1 MINEIYIRT
10 EDDPYYV
17 DGILD
22 YANTVEK
29 IMSKIRVILGTEPG
43 EVLANDEFG
52 VDIEYLV
59 FKTKIDSSELEEK
72 INDAFTV
79 YLGDTG
85 GINVETSVSFGHGTS
100 GSDYAVIDIYLNGV
114 KTLGYLV
121 SKD

>member
-1 MINEIYIRT
+1 MVNEIYIRT

-17 DGILD
+17 DVLD
-22 YANTVEK
+22 HGNIVEK
-29 IMSKIRVILGTEPG
+29 IISKVRVILGTEPG
-43 EVLANDEFG
+43 DVLANDQFG

-59 FKTKIDSSELEEK
+59 FRTKIDSTELEEK

-79 YLGDTG
+79 YMGDTG
-85 GINVETSVSFGHGTS
+85 GVQVTSGVSFGHGTG

-114 KTLGYLV
+114 KTAGYLV